1 MRKRRLILGDYD
13 TAAHGLWTL
22 SEWALTPAA
31 YRSSFV
37 SVPGR
42 DGDLD
47 LSTVLTDGIPTYG
60 SRTLTATLECSDG
73 TRLARDARIS
83 TMINQLDG
91 QRLNIQLPDDPLHY
105 LSGRVSVALKYSDL
119 AHAAV
124 TVTAICD
131 PWRYDVDETVVA
143 LTATSE
149 RQTAQL
155 VNTGRKVVVP
165 SVAVGS
171 GTAQDYTTLYFR
183 DDIKILY
190 AGTYT
195 LPEFTLSPGVATL
208 DYKSTGTQVLGLTYR
223 GAIL

>member
-1 MRKRRLILGDYD
+1 MQKRRLILGDYD
-13 TAAHGLWTL
+13 TTAHGLWTL
-22 SEWALTPAA
+22 SEWSLTPAA

-83 TMINQLDG
+83 AMINQLDG

-105 LSGRVSVALKYSDL
+105 LSGRASVALKYSDL

-131 PWRYDVDETVVA
+131 PWRYDVAETVVT
-143 LTATSE
+143 LTATAE
-149 RQTAQL
+149 RQSAQL
-155 VNTGRKVVVP
+155 INTGRKVVIP
-165 SVAVGS
+165 SVLIGS
-171 GTAQDYTTLYFR
+171 GTVQDYTTLYFG
-183 DDIKILY
+183 DNIKILY

-195 LPEFTLSPGVATL
+195 LPEFTLPPGAITL

-223 GAIL
+223 EAIL

>member
-1 MRKRRLILGDYD
+1 MQKRRLILGDYD

-22 SEWALTPAA
+22 SEWSLTPAA

-83 TMINQLDG
+83 AMINQLDG

-131 PWRYDVDETVVA
+131 PWRYSLDETVIT
-143 LTATSE
+143 LTATPE

-155 VNTGRKVVVP
+155 FNTGRKVVIP
-165 SVAVGS
+165 SVLIGS
-171 GTAQDYTTLYFR
+171 GTVQDYTTLYFG
-183 DDIKILY
+183 DNIKILY

-195 LPEFTLSPGVATL
+195 LPEFTLPPGATTL

-223 GAIL
+223 EAIL